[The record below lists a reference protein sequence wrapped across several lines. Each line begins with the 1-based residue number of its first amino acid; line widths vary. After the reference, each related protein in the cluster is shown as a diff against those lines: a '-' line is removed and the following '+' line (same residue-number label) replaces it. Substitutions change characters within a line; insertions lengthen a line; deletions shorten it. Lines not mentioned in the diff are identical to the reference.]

1 MLFPILTKVST
12 SLKLLRTKIKFTTP
26 GTFTFPSLSLWLKI
40 SLCRPQS
47 QKRSKLSNLPVSL
60 RKRQKAKRK
69 KSREQPNPPRWPL
82 TTEISFLT
90 ISSKFSKKNKI

>member
-26 GTFTFPSLSLWLKI
+26 GTFIFPSLSLWLEI
-40 SLCRPQS
+40 SLRSKQS
-47 QKRSKLSNLPVSL
+47 QTRSKLSTLLVSL
-60 RKRQKAKRK
+60 RKRLKAKRK
-69 KSREQPNPPRWPL
+69 KSIEQRNPPRWPL

-90 ISSKFSKKNKI
+90 ISSKFSKKNRI